1 MDHPVRHP
9 RGLCQLLVG
18 LFAFIAC
25 FAIAHT
31 AWADY
36 SIDKVAIDATI
47 ETDGTLSVAEDRTFN
62 FDGSY
67 HGVYWKLPEGT
78 YEGAELVPH
87 IASVGIV
94 EGGVYTEFA
103 HNAGGIDGSF
113 DVTDEGSYL
122 EVKLYSA
129 HEDEDA
135 TFRIVYSYPDLA
147 QRYGDVGEL
156 YWKFV
161 SDGWDVASDN
171 VTCTVH
177 LPVPSGE
184 SVEAG
189 SNVRAW
195 GHGPLDASLAF
206 DGSTVVYT
214 VPGVGTD
221 EYAEARIVFP
231 ESWLSGATQRSGEVL
246 DSVLSEEQAWADEAN
261 AKRARARAMNTAVL
275 AGSLALSALFIAL
288 SIRAYLRDRREHRP
302 QFDDEYFRDVPTDD
316 HPAVLDALRGDG
328 KPDSNAL
335 PASIMRLSDMG
346 YVQLGSETPEKK
358 KLLGKERERYYLDLA
373 KRPEATD
380 PASRIDAETVAL
392 LFDDIRGMGKKSD
405 DVSPSGQPRLW
416 FDSIEKAAKCAP
428 ERYSDCLEGWKG
440 KVTGECGR
448 KNYILADNPLKK
460 VSHACLALS
469 LVLIGAL
476 IVLGI
481 LEQITLGTAMAG
493 LAASVAAAVVSGV
506 VPQKMC
512 NKTEEGVEV
521 AAKLE
526 ALRHWLLDFTRLKE
540 AVPQDVVLWNRL
552 LVMAVVLDVAEKVI
566 SQLKVADPELYSALA
581 SDPYSPWYWYAFW
594 GPNYYGT
601 PMDAFDKSVEAAH
614 SVSTAALA
622 KSVEASG
629 GGFGGGFSGGGGGGF
644 GGSGGGGAF

>member
-25 FAIAHT
+25 LAVAHT

-36 SIDKVAIDATI
+36 SIDKVSIDATI
-47 ETDGTLSVAEDRTFN
+47 GSDGTLSVIEDRTFD

-78 YEGAELVPH
+78 YEGAELTPH

-94 EGGVYTEFA
+94 EDGVYTEFA

-113 DVTDEGSYL
+113 DVSDEGSYL

-129 HEDEDA
+129 HEDESA

-147 QRYGDVGEL
+147 QRYEDVGEL

-206 DGSTVVYT
+206 DGSAIVYT

-231 ESWLSGATQRSGEVL
+231 ESWLPGAMQRSGEVL
-246 DSVLSEEQAWADEAN
+246 DSVMSEEQAWADEAN
-261 AKRARARAMNTAVL
+261 AKRERARTMSTVALV
-275 AGSLALSALFIAL
+275 GSLALAALFIAL
-288 SIRAYLRDRREHRP
+288 SVHAYLRDKREHRP

-328 KPDSNAL
+328 KPDGNAL
-335 PASIMRLSDMG
+335 PASIMRLCDLG
-346 YVQLGSETPEKK
+346 YVQLGCVVPEKK
-358 KLLGKERERYYLDLA
+358 GFLGKKKRERYYLDLV
-373 KRPEATD
+373 KRPAGTD
-380 PASRIDAETVAL
+380 AAGEIDARTLLL
-392 LFDDIRGMGKKSD
+392 LFDEIEGMTDGD
-405 DVSPSGQPRLW
+405 AAPSGQPRLW
-416 FDSIEKAAKCAP
+416 FSSIEKAAKDAP
-428 ERYSDCLEGWKG
+428 ERYSDAIEKWEGA
-440 KVTGECGR
+440 VTGACSK
-448 KNYILADNPLKK
+448 KNYILADNPNKK
-460 VSHACLALS
+460 VPYACCALS
-469 LVLIGAL
+469 
-476 IVLGI
+476 IVLACILIFLGI
-481 LEQITLGTAMAG
+481 AEKITAGVAFAG
-493 LAASVAAAVVSGV
+493 LAAAVAAAVVSGSL
-506 VPQKMC
+506 PQKMC
-512 NKTEEGVEV
+512 SKTPEGIEVE
-521 AAKLE
+521 AKLE
-526 ALRHWLLDFTRLKE
+526 ALRRWLLDFTRLKE

-552 LVMAVVLDVAEKVI
+552 LVMAVVLGVSEKVI
-566 SQLKVADPELYSALA
+566 AQLKVAAPELYETLSA
-581 SDPYSPWYWYAFW
+581 DPYSPWYWYAFW
-594 GPNYYGT
+594 GPGYYST
-601 PMDAFDKSVEAAH
+601 PMDAFGKSVESAH

-622 KSVEASG
+622 KSMESSG

-644 GGSGGGGAF
+644 GGGGGGGAF

>member
-25 FAIAHT
+25 LAVAHT

-36 SIDKVAIDATI
+36 SIDKVSIDATI
-47 ETDGTLSVAEDRTFN
+47 GPDGTLSVIEDRTFD

-78 YEGAELVPH
+78 YEGAELTPH

-94 EGGVYTEFA
+94 EDGVYTEFA

-129 HEDEDA
+129 HEDESA

-147 QRYGDVGEL
+147 QRYEDVGEL

-206 DGSTVVYT
+206 DGSAIVYT

-261 AKRARARAMNTAVL
+261 AKRERARTMSTVALV
-275 AGSLALSALFIAL
+275 GSLALAALFTAL
-288 SIRAYLRDRREHRP
+288 SVRAYLRDKREHRP

-328 KPDSNAL
+328 KPDGNAL
-335 PASIMRLSDMG
+335 PASIMHLCDLG
-346 YVQLGSETPEKK
+346 YVQLGCVVPEEKGFLDKK
-358 KLLGKERERYYLDLA
+358 KRERYYLDLV
-373 KRPEATD
+373 KRPVGTD
-380 PASRIDAETVAL
+380 AAGEIDAKTLSL
-392 LFDDIRGMGKKSD
+392 LFDEIEGMTDGD
-405 DVSPSGQPRLW
+405 TAPSGQPRLW
-416 FDSIEKAAKCAP
+416 FSSIEKAAKDAP
-428 ERYSDCLEGWKG
+428 ERYSDAIEKWEGA
-440 KVTGECGR
+440 VTGACSK
-448 KNYILADNPLKK
+448 KNYILADNPNKK
-460 VSHACLALS
+460 VPYACCALS
-469 LVLIGAL
+469 
-476 IVLGI
+476 IVLVGI
-481 LEQITLGTAMAG
+481 LIFLGIAEKITAGVAFAG
-493 LAASVAAAVVSGV
+493 LAAAVAAAVVCGSL
-506 VPQKMC
+506 PQKMC
-512 NKTEEGVEV
+512 GKTPEGIDVE
-521 AAKLE
+521 AKLE
-526 ALRHWLLDFTRLKE
+526 ALRRWLLDFTRLKE

-552 LVMAVVLDVAEKVI
+552 LVMAVVLGVSEKVI
-566 SQLKVADPELYSALA
+566 AQLKVAAPELYETLSA
-581 SDPYSPWYWYAFW
+581 DPYSPWCWYAFW
-594 GPNYYGT
+594 GPGYYST
-601 PMDAFDKSVEAAH
+601 PMDAFGKSVESAR

-622 KSVEASG
+622 KSMESSG

>member
-25 FAIAHT
+25 LAVAHT

-36 SIDKVAIDATI
+36 SIDKVSIDATI
-47 ETDGTLSVAEDRTFN
+47 GSDGTLSVIEDRTFD

-78 YEGAELVPH
+78 YEGAELTPH

-94 EGGVYTEFA
+94 EDGVYTEFA

-129 HEDEDA
+129 HEDESA

-147 QRYGDVGEL
+147 QRYEDVGEL

-206 DGSTVVYT
+206 DGSAIVYT

-231 ESWLSGATQRSGEVL
+231 ESWLLGATQRSGEVL
-246 DSVLSEEQAWADEAN
+246 DSVMSEEQAWADEAN
-261 AKRARARAMNTAVL
+261 AKRERARTMSTVALV
-275 AGSLALSALFIAL
+275 GSLALAALFIAL
-288 SIRAYLRDRREHRP
+288 SVHAYLRDKREHRP

-328 KPDSNAL
+328 KPDGNAL
-335 PASIMRLSDMG
+335 PASIMRLCDLG
-346 YVQLGSETPEKK
+346 YVQLGCVVPEKK
-358 KLLGKERERYYLDLA
+358 GFLGKKKRERYYLDLV
-373 KRPEATD
+373 KRPAGTD
-380 PASRIDAETVAL
+380 AADEIDARTLLL
-392 LFDDIRGMGKKSD
+392 LFDEIEGMTDGD
-405 DVSPSGQPRLW
+405 AAPSGQPRLW
-416 FDSIEKAAKCAP
+416 FSSIEKAAKDAP
-428 ERYSDCLEGWKG
+428 ERYSDAIEKWEGA
-440 KVTGECGR
+440 VTGACSK
-448 KNYILADNPLKK
+448 KNYILADNPNKK
-460 VSHACLALS
+460 VPYACCALS
-469 LVLIGAL
+469 
-476 IVLGI
+476 IVLAGI
-481 LEQITLGTAMAG
+481 LIFLGIAEKITAGVAFAG
-493 LAASVAAAVVSGV
+493 LAAAVAAAVVSGSL
-506 VPQKMC
+506 PQKMC
-512 NKTEEGVEV
+512 SKTPEGIE
-521 AAKLE
+521 AEAKLE
-526 ALRHWLLDFTRLKE
+526 ALRRWLLDFTRLKE

-552 LVMAVVLDVAEKVI
+552 LVMAVVLGVSEKVI
-566 SQLKVADPELYSALA
+566 AQLKVAAPELYETLSA
-581 SDPYSPWYWYAFW
+581 DPYSPWYWYAFW
-594 GPNYYGT
+594 GPGYYST
-601 PMDAFDKSVEAAH
+601 PMDAFGKSVESAH

-622 KSVEASG
+622 KSMESSG

-644 GGSGGGGAF
+644 GGGGGGGAF

>member
-25 FAIAHT
+25 LAVAHT

-36 SIDKVAIDATI
+36 SIDKVSIDATI
-47 ETDGTLSVAEDRTFN
+47 GSDGTLSVIEDRTFD

-78 YEGAELVPH
+78 YEGAELTPH

-94 EGGVYTEFA
+94 EDGVYTEFA

-129 HEDEDA
+129 HEDESA

-147 QRYGDVGEL
+147 QRYEDVGEL

-206 DGSTVVYT
+206 DGSAIVYA

-231 ESWLSGATQRSGEVL
+231 ESWLPGATQRSGEVL
-246 DSVLSEEQAWADEAN
+246 DSVMSEEQAWADEAN
-261 AKRARARAMNTAVL
+261 AKRERARTMSTVALV
-275 AGSLALSALFIAL
+275 GSLALAALFIAL
-288 SIRAYLRDRREHRP
+288 SVHAYLRDKREHRP
-302 QFDDEYFRDVPTDD
+302 SSTTSISAMCRPMTIPPCSMRFGRRQAGRKCPSGID
-316 HPAVLDALRGDG
+316 HASLRSGLCAAGCAV
-328 KPDSNAL
+328 
-335 PASIMRLSDMG
+335 
-346 YVQLGSETPEKK
+346 PEKK
-358 KLLGKERERYYLDLA
+358 GFLGKKKRERYYLDLV
-373 KRPEATD
+373 KRPAGTD
-380 PASRIDAETVAL
+380 AAGEIDARTLLL
-392 LFDDIRGMGKKSD
+392 LFDEIEGMTDGD
-405 DVSPSGQPRLW
+405 AAPSGQPRLW
-416 FDSIEKAAKCAP
+416 FSSIEKAAKDAP
-428 ERYSDCLEGWKG
+428 ERYSDAIEKWEGA
-440 KVTGECGR
+440 VTGACSK
-448 KNYILADNPLKK
+448 KNYILADNPNKK
-460 VSHACLALS
+460 VPYACCALS
-469 LVLIGAL
+469 
-476 IVLGI
+476 IVLAGI
-481 LEQITLGTAMAG
+481 LIFLGIAEKITAGVAFAG
-493 LAASVAAAVVSGV
+493 LAAAVAAAVVSGSL
-506 VPQKMC
+506 PQKMC
-512 NKTEEGVEV
+512 SKTPEGIEVE
-521 AAKLE
+521 AKLE
-526 ALRHWLLDFTRLKE
+526 ALRRWLLDFTRLKE

-552 LVMAVVLDVAEKVI
+552 LVMAVVLGVSEKVI
-566 SQLKVADPELYSALA
+566 AQLKVAAPSSMRRFRQTRILRGTGMHSGALA
-581 SDPYSPWYWYAFW
+581 I
-594 GPNYYGT
+594 
-601 PMDAFDKSVEAAH
+601 
-614 SVSTAALA
+614 TARRWMPSAR
-622 KSVEASG
+622 AS
-629 GGFGGGFSGGGGGGF
+629 SRPTQ
-644 GGSGGGGAF
+644 

>member
-25 FAIAHT
+25 LAVAHT

-36 SIDKVAIDATI
+36 SIDKVSIDATI
-47 ETDGTLSVAEDRTFN
+47 GSDGTLTVIEDRTFD

-78 YEGAELVPH
+78 YEGAELTPH

-94 EGGVYTEFA
+94 EDGVYTEFA

-122 EVKLYSA
+122 EIKLYSA
-129 HEDEDA
+129 HEDESA

-147 QRYGDVGEL
+147 QRYEDVGEL

-206 DGSTVVYT
+206 DGSAIVYT

-246 DSVLSEEQAWADEAN
+246 DSVMSEEQAWADEAN
-261 AKRARARAMNTAVL
+261 AKRERARTMSTVALV
-275 AGSLALSALFIAL
+275 GSLALAALFIAL
-288 SIRAYLRDRREHRP
+288 SVRAYLRDKREHRP

-328 KPDSNAL
+328 KPDGNAL
-335 PASIMRLSDMG
+335 PASIMRLCDLG
-346 YVQLGSETPEKK
+346 YVQLGCVVPEKK
-358 KLLGKERERYYLDLA
+358 GFLGKKKRERYYLDLV
-373 KRPEATD
+373 KRPAGTD
-380 PASRIDAETVAL
+380 AAGEIDARTLSL
-392 LFDDIRGMGKKSD
+392 LFDEIEGMADGD
-405 DVSPSGQPRLW
+405 TAPSGQPRLW
-416 FDSIEKAAKCAP
+416 FSTIEKAAKDAP
-428 ERYSDCLEGWKG
+428 ERYRDAIEKWEGA
-440 KVTGECGR
+440 VTGACSK
-448 KNYILADNPLKK
+448 KNYILADNPNKK
-460 VSHACLALS
+460 VPYACCALS
-469 LVLIGAL
+469 
-476 IVLGI
+476 IVLAGI
-481 LEQITLGTAMAG
+481 LIFLGIAEKITAGVAFAG
-493 LAASVAAAVVSGV
+493 LAAAVAAALVSGFL
-506 VPQKMC
+506 PQKMC
-512 NKTEEGVEV
+512 SKTKEGIEVE
-521 AAKLE
+521 AKLE
-526 ALRHWLLDFTRLKE
+526 ALRRWLLDFTRLKE

-552 LVMAVVLDVAEKVI
+552 LVMAVVLGVSEKVI
-566 SQLKVADPELYSALA
+566 AQLKVAAPELYETLSA
-581 SDPYSPWYWYAFW
+581 DPYSPWYWYAFW
-594 GPNYYGT
+594 GPGHYST
-601 PMDAFDKSVEAAH
+601 PMDAFGKSVESAH

-622 KSVEASG
+622 KSMESSG

-644 GGSGGGGAF
+644 GGGGGGGAF

>member
-1 MDHPVRHP
+1 MDNRIRHP
-9 RGLCQLLVG
+9 QGLCQLLIG
-18 LFAFIAC
+18 LFAFLAC
-25 FAIAHT
+25 LAISHT

-36 SIDKVAIDATI
+36 SIDKVSIDATVRA
-47 ETDGTLSVAEDRTFN
+47 DGTLSVVEDRTFN

-78 YEGAELVPH
+78 YEGADLTPR

-94 EGGVYTEFA
+94 ENGVYTEFA
-103 HNAGGIDGSF
+103 HNAGGVDGSF
-113 DVTDEGSYL
+113 DVTDEGTYL

-129 HEDEDA
+129 HEDEAA

-147 QRYGDVGEL
+147 QRYEDVGEL

-171 VTCTVH
+171 VTCTIH

-195 GHGPLDASLAF
+195 GHGPLDASLSF
-206 DGSTVVYT
+206 DGSDIVYT

-261 AKRARARAMNTAVL
+261 AKRARARAMNTGVL
-275 AGSLALSALFIAL
+275 IVSLVLSALFIVL
-288 SIRAYLRDRREHRP
+288 SIRAYLRDREEHKP

-328 KPDSNAL
+328 KPDRNAL

-346 YVQLGSETPEKK
+346 YVQLGCEVPEKK
-358 KLLGKERERYYLDLA
+358 GLLGKKKREQYYLDLV
-373 KRPEATD
+373 KRPDGTD
-380 PASRIDAETVAL
+380 SAAEIDQQTVSL
-392 LFDDIRGMGKKSD
+392 LFDDILDMGKKYT
-405 DVSPSGQPRLW
+405 SPSGQPRLW
-416 FDSIEKAAKCAP
+416 FSSIEKAAKGSP
-428 ERYSDCLEGWKG
+428 ERYSDCIEGWEG
-440 KVTGECGR
+440 KVTGACG
-448 KNYILADNPLKK
+448 KKHYILADNPSKK
-460 VSHACLALS
+460 VPYICLALS
-469 LVLIGAL
+469 IVLIFAVL
-476 IVLGI
+476 MLGI
-481 LEQITLGTAMAG
+481 FEQITFGTLVAGMA
-493 LAASVAAAVVSGV
+493 AAIAAAAVSGI
-506 VPQKMC
+506 VPGKMC
-512 NKTEEGVEV
+512 SKTAEGVEV

-526 ALRHWLLDFTRLKE
+526 ALRRWLLDFTRLKE

-552 LVMAVVLDVAEKVI
+552 LVMAVVLGVSEKVI
-566 SQLKVADPELYSALA
+566 DELKVADPELYETLS
-581 SDPYSPWYWYAFW
+581 SNPYSPWYWYAFW
-594 GPNYYGT
+594 GPSYYAT
-601 PMDAFDKSVEAAH
+601 PMDAFGKSVEAAH

-622 KSVEASG
+622 KSADASG

-644 GGSGGGGAF
+644 GGGGGGGAF

>member
-25 FAIAHT
+25 LAVAHT

-36 SIDKVAIDATI
+36 SIDKVSIDATI
-47 ETDGTLSVAEDRTFN
+47 GSDGTLSVIEDRTFD

-78 YEGAELVPH
+78 YEGAELTPH

-94 EGGVYTEFA
+94 EDGVYTEFA

-129 HEDEDA
+129 HEDESA

-147 QRYGDVGEL
+147 QRYEDVGEL

-206 DGSTVVYT
+206 DGSAIVYA

-246 DSVLSEEQAWADEAN
+246 DSVMSEEQAWADEAN
-261 AKRARARAMNTAVL
+261 AKRERARTMSTVALV
-275 AGSLALSALFIAL
+275 GSLALAALFIAL
-288 SIRAYLRDRREHRP
+288 SVHAYLRDKREHRP

-328 KPDSNAL
+328 KPDGNAL
-335 PASIMRLSDMG
+335 PASIMRLCDLG
-346 YVQLGSETPEKK
+346 YVQLGCVVPEKK
-358 KLLGKERERYYLDLA
+358 GFLGKKKRERYYLDLV
-373 KRPEATD
+373 KRPAGTD
-380 PASRIDAETVAL
+380 AADEIDARTLLL
-392 LFDDIRGMGKKSD
+392 LFDEIEGMTDGD
-405 DVSPSGQPRLW
+405 AAPSGQPRLW
-416 FDSIEKAAKCAP
+416 FSSIEKAAKDAP
-428 ERYSDCLEGWKG
+428 ERYSDAIEKWEGA
-440 KVTGECGR
+440 VTGACSK
-448 KNYILADNPLKK
+448 KNYILADNPNKK
-460 VSHACLALS
+460 VPYACCALS
-469 LVLIGAL
+469 
-476 IVLGI
+476 IVLAGI
-481 LEQITLGTAMAG
+481 LIFLGIAEKITAGVAFAG
-493 LAASVAAAVVSGV
+493 LAAAVAAAVVSGSL
-506 VPQKMC
+506 PQKMC
-512 NKTEEGVEV
+512 SKTPEGIEVE
-521 AAKLE
+521 AKLE
-526 ALRHWLLDFTRLKE
+526 ALRRWLLDFTRLKE

-552 LVMAVVLDVAEKVI
+552 LVMAVVLGVSEKVI
-566 SQLKVADPELYSALA
+566 AQLKVAAPELYETLSA
-581 SDPYSPWYWYAFW
+581 DPYSPWYWYAFW
-594 GPNYYGT
+594 GPGYYST
-601 PMDAFDKSVEAAH
+601 PMDAFGKSVESAH

-622 KSVEASG
+622 KSMESSG

-644 GGSGGGGAF
+644 GGGGGGGAF

>member
-25 FAIAHT
+25 LAVAHT

-36 SIDKVAIDATI
+36 SIDKVSIDATI
-47 ETDGTLSVAEDRTFN
+47 GSDGTLSVIEDRTFD

-78 YEGAELVPH
+78 YEGAELTPH

-94 EGGVYTEFA
+94 EDGVYTEFA
-103 HNAGGIDGSF
+103 HNAGGINGSF

-129 HEDEDA
+129 HEDESA

-147 QRYGDVGEL
+147 QRYEDVGEL

-206 DGSTVVYT
+206 DGSAIVYT

-231 ESWLSGATQRSGEVL
+231 ESWLLGATQRSGEVL
-246 DSVLSEEQAWADEAN
+246 DSVMSEEQAWADEAN
-261 AKRARARAMNTAVL
+261 AKRERARTMSTVALV
-275 AGSLALSALFIAL
+275 GSLALAALFIAL
-288 SIRAYLRDRREHRP
+288 SVHAYLRDKREHRP

-328 KPDSNAL
+328 KPDGNAL
-335 PASIMRLSDMG
+335 PASIMRLCDLG
-346 YVQLGSETPEKK
+346 YVQLGCVVPEKK
-358 KLLGKERERYYLDLA
+358 GFLGKKKRERYYLDLV
-373 KRPEATD
+373 KRPAGTD
-380 PASRIDAETVAL
+380 AAGEIDARTLLL
-392 LFDDIRGMGKKSD
+392 LFDEIEGMTDG
-405 DVSPSGQPRLW
+405 DVAPSGQPRLW
-416 FDSIEKAAKCAP
+416 FSSIEKAAKDAP
-428 ERYSDCLEGWKG
+428 ERYSDAIEKWEGA
-440 KVTGECGR
+440 VTGACSK
-448 KNYILADNPLKK
+448 KNYILADNPNKK
-460 VSHACLALS
+460 VPYVCCALS
-469 LVLIGAL
+469 
-476 IVLGI
+476 IVLAGI
-481 LEQITLGTAMAG
+481 LIFLGIAEKITAGVAFAG
-493 LAASVAAAVVSGV
+493 LAAAVAAAVVSGSL
-506 VPQKMC
+506 PQKMC
-512 NKTEEGVEV
+512 SKTPEGIEVE
-521 AAKLE
+521 AKLE
-526 ALRHWLLDFTRLKE
+526 ALRRWLLDFTRLKE

-552 LVMAVVLDVAEKVI
+552 LVMAVVLGVSEKVI
-566 SQLKVADPELYSALA
+566 AQLKVAAPELYETLSA
-581 SDPYSPWYWYAFW
+581 DPYSPWYWYAFW
-594 GPNYYGT
+594 GPGYYST
-601 PMDAFDKSVEAAH
+601 PMDAFGKSVESAH

-622 KSVEASG
+622 KSMESSG

-644 GGSGGGGAF
+644 GGGGGGGAF